1 MSRIAVIGSYAPS
14 LLNFRGTLLQALVDL
29 GHEVYAMAPEGHHAI
44 GERLAA
50 MGVHYCPIGLNRTG
64 MNVARDVVTF
74 IGLVGLLRR
83 LNPDVVLS
91 YTIKPIIHGSL
102 ASRLATVPTV
112 ASMVTGLGYAF
123 SDESR
128 KHRVMR
134 ALVEISYRWSLRFN
148 QVVFFQ
154 NPDDLSLFRERKLI
168 SRQKCV
174 LINGS
179 GVDLDRFQ
187 RMPVKTNPMSFL
199 LIGRML
205 KEKGIYEYLAAASTL
220 RERYPAACFRLL
232 GPVDS
237 NPGAIPA
244 PNLHQ
249 AAVAAGVEYIGAV
262 DDVRPYLNQCS
273 VYVLPS
279 YYREGTPRSVL
290 EAMAVGRPII
300 TTNLPGCRETV
311 RHGINGFL
319 VAPRDARDLAIT
331 MERFILQP
339 QLIEPM
345 GDASRVFVEEK
356 YDVHKVNFV
365 ILQTLGLQP

>member
-1 MSRIAVIGSYAPS
+1 MPRIAVIGSYAPS
-14 LLNFRGTLLQALVDL
+14 LLIFRGTLLQALVDL
-29 GHEVYAMAPEGHHAI
+29 GHEVYAMAPEGHHTI

-50 MGVHYCPIGLNRTG
+50 MGVRYCPIRLNRTG
-64 MNVARDVVTF
+64 MNVARDLVTF
-74 IGLVGLLRR
+74 IVLVGLLRR
-83 LNPDVVLS
+83 VNPDVVLS

-123 SDESR
+123 SGDA
-128 KHRVMR
+128 KNHRAMR
-134 ALVEISYRWSLRFN
+134 ALVEIAYRWSLRFN

-154 NPDDLSLFRERKLI
+154 NPDDMSLFRERKLV

-220 RERYPAACFRLL
+220 RERYPAARFRLL

-244 PNLHQ
+244 ADLHQ
-249 AAVAAGVEYIGAV
+249 AAVVAGVEYIGPV
-262 DDVRPYLNQCS
+262 DDVRPYLSQCS

-279 YYREGTPRSVL
+279 YREGTPHSVL

-300 TTNLPGCRETV
+300 TANVPGCRETV

-319 VAPRDARDLAIT
+319 VAPRDARDLAAT

-345 GDASRVFVEEK
+345 GDASRAFAEER

-365 ILQTLGLQP
+365 ILQALGLQP